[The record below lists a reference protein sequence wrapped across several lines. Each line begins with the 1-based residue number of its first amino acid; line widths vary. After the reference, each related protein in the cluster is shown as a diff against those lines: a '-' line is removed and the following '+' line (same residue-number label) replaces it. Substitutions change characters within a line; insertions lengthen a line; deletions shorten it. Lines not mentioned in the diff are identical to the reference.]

1 MDKDISMYLN
11 HLSQK
16 DVHEYLEAVG
26 RQYDRLNDENKS
38 LRERIASFNEA
49 DEIKKHADAVKDIRK
64 RSLLVMTEKEAESE
78 IRFRDEH
85 AHFRGT
91 KMSLFHSTFQYEITG
106 TGIGTI
112 LKIRCPQC
120 GQEQDITD
128 YDAW

>member
-49 DEIKKHADAVKDIRK
+49 DEIKK
-64 RSLLVMTEKEAESE
+64 T
-78 IRFRDEH
+78 
-85 AHFRGT
+85 
-91 KMSLFHSTFQYEITG
+91 
-106 TGIGTI
+106 
-112 LKIRCPQC
+112 C
-120 GQEQDITD
+120 
-128 YDAW
+128 

>member
-1 MDKDISMYLN
+1 M
-11 HLSQK
+11 
-16 DVHEYLEAVG
+16 
-26 RQYDRLNDENKS
+26 KS
-38 LRERIASFNEA
+38 
-49 DEIKKHADAVKDIRK
+49 KKHADAVKDIRK

>member
-1 MDKDISMYLN
+1 MDRDISMYLN

-49 DEIKKHADAVKDIRK
+49 DEIKKHSDAVRDIRK
-64 RSLLVMTEKEAESE
+64 RSLLVMTEKEAEAE

-91 KMSLFHSTFQYEITG
+91 KMSLFHSIFQYEITG

-112 LKIRCPQC
+112 LKIRCPRC

>member
-1 MDKDISMYLN
+1 MDRDISMYLN

-38 LRERIASFNEA
+38 LMERIASFNEA

-64 RSLLVMTEKEAESE
+64 RSLLVMTEKEVQSE

-85 AHFRGT
+85 THFRGT

-106 TGIGTI
+106 TGVGTI

>member
-1 MDKDISMYLN
+1 MLMKRLKLRLSSQDKLILR
-11 HLSQK
+11 
-16 DVHEYLEAVG
+16 VHMQHFG
-26 RQYDRLNDENKS
+26 
-38 LRERIASFNEA
+38 IASFNEA
-49 DEIKKHADAVKDIRK
+49 NEIKKHADAVEDIRK
-64 RSLLVMTEKEAESE
+64 RSLLVMTEKEVESE
-78 IRFRDEH
+78 TRFRDEH
-85 AHFRGT
+85 THFRGT